1 MSLALA
7 LRLALGNVRAYAVK
21 NLIVGS
27 ILAFG
32 TLFVVAGAALLNSLE
47 RAMQTSV
54 TNAITGELQVYAR
67 DARDPLSVMGD
78 MGMTVADIG
87 EIDDVAR
94 LREVAAT
101 VPEVATVIP
110 MGIGQ
115 STVFGGNDI
124 DIVLGEL
131 RSAVNAGD
139 TAKAEVLLGRAR
151 RIASD
156 LAPEMDNIEELTSDT
171 AKLAE
176 DRATLARVTSDTF
189 PAEFAASPIPTLDWM
204 DSHLAPL
211 ATDGKMIYLRLVGAD
226 LDAFTRSFT
235 KFELVEGAVPARGER
250 GLLIPE
256 NYYQLWMKNTV
267 ARELDQIRDEVR
279 LDGESIGTSGVL
291 FDRVQRNSR
300 QYRRILY
307 QLDPAVADAL
317 EPEIRAQVG
326 GIEGDMASLL
336 KAFLAVTDEN
346 LESRYAFFY
355 KEIAP
360 NIRLYD
366 IKVGDTLPLR
376 AFTRSGYLKSLNV
389 RFAGI
394 YRTRGYAGREMMTDA
409 NTLIDLVSFRDL
421 YGKMTDSQRA
431 ELADI
436 KASVGARDVG
446 TENIEDALFGG
457 GSGVENTV
465 TSGDG
470 FAALDALSFG
480 AIDARVSDTYPP
492 EQLDSGLALNAA
504 IRLKDPSRV
513 PEGQAALQAAIDKA
527 GLPLQV
533 VDWRTAAGMI
543 GQLVSVVQVVMIIAV
558 GVMFLVSMVIINNA
572 LVMATME
579 RTAEIGTMRA
589 VGAKKSFVVT
599 LFVLETLLV
608 AIAAALVGSA
618 GAAALV
624 GWLGSAGIPA
634 GVDMFSILF
643 GGPFLYPSI
652 GLGEVCLGVGL
663 VSAVSVLATLYPAIL
678 AAGVPP
684 VVALQSKE

>member
-47 RAMQTSV
+47 RAMQASV
-54 TNAITGELQVYAR
+54 TNAITGELQVYSSE
-67 DARDPLSVMGD
+67 ARDPLSVMGD
-78 MGMTVADIG
+78 MGMSAADIG
-87 EIDDVAR
+87 EIEDVGR
-94 LREVAAT
+94 LREVAAS
-101 VPEVATVIP
+101 VPEVSEVIP

-131 RSAVNAGD
+131 RSAVNSGD
-139 TAKAEVLLGRAR
+139 TAKADVLLGRAR
-151 RIASD
+151 RIAGD
-156 LAPEMDNIEELTSDT
+156 LAPELDNLEELTSDT

-176 DRATLARVTSDTF
+176 DRATLARVTSDSF
-189 PAEFAASPIPTLDWM
+189 PAEFAAEPIPTVDWM

-226 LDAFTRSFT
+226 LKAFTSSFT
-235 KFELVEGAVPARGER
+235 KFELVSGAVPQRGER

-256 NYYQLWMKNTV
+256 NYHELWMKNTV

-279 LDGESIGTSGVL
+279 LDGETIGTTGVL

-307 QLDPAVADAL
+307 QLDPAAADAL
-317 EPEIRAQVG
+317 EPKLRAELGAQ
-326 GIEGDMASLL
+326 EGDMATLL
-336 KAFLAVTDEN
+336 KSFLAVTDAN
-346 LESRYAFFY
+346 LEARYAFFY

-366 IKVGDTLPLR
+366 INVGDMLPLR
-376 AFTRSGYLKSLNV
+376 AFTKSGYLKSLNV
-389 RFAGI
+389 RFLGI
-394 YRTRGYAGREMMTDA
+394 YRTKGYAGREMMTDA
-409 NTLIDLVSFRDL
+409 NALIDLVSFRDL

-436 KASVGARDVG
+436 KASVGARDVAS
-446 TENIEDALFGG
+446 ENIEDALFGG
-457 GSGVENTV
+457 GSSIENTV
-465 TSGDG
+465 STGDG
-470 FAALDALSFG
+470 FAAIDALSFG
-480 AIDARVSDTYPP
+480 GIDARVSDTYPP

-513 PEGQAALQAAIDKA
+513 AAGQAALQSAIDKA

-543 GQLVSVVQVVMIIAV
+543 GQLVSVVQVVMVIAV

-599 LFVLETLLV
+599 LFVLETLV
-608 AIAAALVGSA
+608 VSVAAALVGS
-618 GAAALV
+618 GAAALLV
-624 GWLGSAGIPA
+624 SWLGTSGIPA

-652 GLGEVCLGVGL
+652 GLAEVGLGVGL

-684 VVALQSKE
+684 IVALQSKE